1 MLSLLRGLLALAV
14 LPIITVLVGFPTL
27 VVLVLSPRRGN
38 VVVHAGAIWSRVM
51 LAVVGAEVRYSG
63 LEHLTG
69 PAPRLFVS
77 NHQSWVDV
85 WVLLRVL
92 PGSARFVAKQELFR
106 IPLFGGILHH
116 AGFIP
121 IDRLNRAE
129 AIRSLEA
136 AAERLKAGNTLVLF
150 AEGTRS
156 RDGRL
161 QPLKKGAFHLALM
174 ARAPVVPIAIHG
186 SFDVMRPGGL
196 RVHPG
201 RVDVA
206 VGAPI
211 DPAPYLPSDHAGLR
225 ERVANTLATRLAEL
239 QGTPIDGAPLAVLD

>member
-1 MLSLLRGLLALAV
+1 
-14 LPIITVLVGFPTL
+14 
-27 VVLVLSPRRGN
+27 
-38 VVVHAGAIWSRVM
+38 M
-51 LAVVGAEVRYSG
+51 LAVVGADVHYSG
-63 LEHLTG
+63 LEHLAG

-129 AIRSLEA
+129 AIRSLET
-136 AAERLKAGNTLVLF
+136 AAERLRAGNTLVLF

-156 RDGRL
+156 RDGQL

-174 ARAPVVPIAIHG
+174 AHAPIVPIAIHG
-186 SFDVMRPGGL
+186 SFAVMRPGGL

-211 DPAPYLPSDHAGLR
+211 DPDPYLPGDHMGFRAHVARVLALSLAALR
-225 ERVANTLATRLAEL
+225 GSPVDEAAT
-239 QGTPIDGAPLAVLD
+239 AVLD